1 MRSAIRVSA
10 LLLVLGGSL
19 GLVTAQHRAI
29 GDETSGLGTT
39 GVSMTIYGVYG
50 TYVPIVDDYDNEM
63 AETTG
68 GISLASVP
76 RLSLSDEQ
84 RGLIF
89 LGVISL
95 PDVPELAMRAPE
107 PGVPLSQSVELH
119 EIPAMVVRRIPEVD
133 GYGFVKLEDRIL
145 LVSTETRQV
154 ETMIPRYKLV
164 FH

>member
-10 LLLVLGGSL
+10 LLLVLGGCL
-19 GLVTAQHRAI
+19 GLVTAQRDAI
-29 GDETSGLGTT
+29 GDETSGLGTA
-39 GVSMTIYGVYG
+39 GVGTTVYGVYG
-50 TYVPIVDDYDNEM
+50 YAPILDDYDNE
-63 AETTG
+63 ANETTG
-68 GISLASVP
+68 GINLAAAP
-76 RLSLSDEQ
+76 RLELSDEQ
-84 RGLIF
+84 RGFIF

-95 PDVPELAMRAPE
+95 PDVPELAMRAPQ
-107 PGVPLSQSVELH
+107 PGVPLSQAVELH
-119 EIPAMVVRRIPEVD
+119 EIPAMVIRRIPEVD